1 MLHTNR
7 SQHPVLALFLILL
20 FYFAAAPL
28 SWARA
33 DNGSDIPTRADVQAQ
48 LDTLNKQKDLSALE
62 KLVQQD
68 LTETLETLDK
78 IERIKAETAQRQ
90 MCIRDRD
97 RAHQS
102 RNGPAEAEGRSGAGK
117 HA

>member
-1 MLHTNR
+1 MLHINR

-33 DNGSDIPTRADVQAQ
+33 DNGSDIPTRADVQSQ
-48 LDTLNKQKDLSALE
+48 LDTLNKQKDLSAQE

-68 LTETLETLDK
+68 LTETTGN
-78 IERIKAETAQRQ
+78 AGQ
-90 MCIRDRD
+90 DRS
-97 RAHQS
+97 HQS
-102 RNGPAEAEGRSGAGK
+102 RNGPATAEGRSGAGE